1 MLFRSIINLSFKS
14 IVVIV
19 PSLDHVPHKHG
30 KSSNTSICT
39 ERCKVTSRIG
49 DTYSMRDKG
58 DVGDKVEAIQNV
70 LEEWVVCLSNFVS
83 YLENCFVL
91 FMPTSETFKKTIHKV
106 HIQ

>member
-1 MLFRSIINLSFKS
+1 MFENIIKLSCKS

-30 KSSNTSICT
+30 KSSNTRICT
-39 ERCKVTSRIG
+39 KRCKVTSRIG
-49 DTYSMRDKG
+49 DTSSMRDKG

-91 FMPTSETFKKTIHKV
+91 FTPTFETFKNTIHKIK
-106 HIQ
+106 IQ